1 MNHGRTVFAQLM
13 DFLPYKTFERY
24 VQRYQGEHRV
34 RSFSC
39 WDQFLSL
46 AFAQITGCRSLR
58 AIDVSLNALP
68 GRLYHLGIRGHVSRS
83 TLADANESR
92 DWRIFADF
100 GKELIRITRQAY
112 ANSRLALDLD
122 RAAYILDSTTIDLCL
137 SLFPWA
143 DFRMTKAAIKVHTLL
158 DLQSSIPTFLR
169 ITAGRV
175 HDIQMLDKI
184 PIESGAIYVLDRAYF
199 DAERLFRLHQWAA
212 FFVIRAKKNLRFRR
226 LYSKATDR
234 STGVFCDQWIRFDV
248 ARTRRLYPERLRR
261 ILFYDEE
268 RDRHL
273 TFLTN
278 NFVLPPLTIA
288 QLYKNRWQVE
298 TFFKWIKSNLQIE
311 RFYGTSVN
319 AVKLQIWVAIT
330 VYVLAARVKK
340 QLNLPH
346 SLHEILQILK
356 VTVFE
361 KVPLGEALT
370 KVELKDNRDAPC
382 NSQKSF
388 KFQPDSTDLKCVFRV
403 QFSII
408 TMWEEEVVSDSG

>member
-1 MNHGRTVFAQLM
+1 MNHGRSVFAQLM
-13 DFLPYKTFERY
+13 DFLSAKTFAHC
-24 VQRYQGEHRV
+24 VKRYQGEHRV

-39 WDQFLSL
+39 WDQFLCL

-58 AIDVSLNALP
+58 AIEVSLNALP
-68 GRLYHLGIRGHVSRS
+68 GRLYLLGIRGHVSRS

-100 GKELIRITRQAY
+100 GRELIRITRHAY
-112 ANSRLALDLD
+112 ADSRFALDLD
-122 RAAYILDSTTIDLCL
+122 RTAYILDSTTIDLCL

-143 DFRMTKAAIKVHTLL
+143 DFRKTKAAIKVHTLL

-169 ITAGRV
+169 ITVGRV
-175 HDIQMLDKI
+175 HDLLMLDQI
-184 PIESGAIYVLDRAYF
+184 PIEPGAIYILDRGYF
-199 DAERLFRLHQWAA
+199 DVARLFRLHQRAA
-212 FFVIRAKKNLRFRR
+212 FFVIRAKKDLQFRR

-234 STGVFCDQWIRFDV
+234 STGVICDQWIRFEV
-248 ARTRRLYPERLRR
+248 ARTRQLYPDRLRR
-261 ILFYDEE
+261 IRFYDEE
-268 RDRHL
+268 QNRHL

-278 NFVLPPLTIA
+278 NFVLPPLTIT

-319 AVKLQIWVAIT
+319 AVKIQIWVAIP
-330 VYVLAARVKK
+330 VYVLAALVRKHF
-340 QLNLPH
+340 NLDR
-346 SLHEILQILK
+346 SLYEILQILK

-361 KVPLGEALT
+361 KVPLVEALT

-388 KFQPDSTDLKCVFRV
+388 DF
-403 QFSII
+403 
-408 TMWEEEVVSDSG
+408 